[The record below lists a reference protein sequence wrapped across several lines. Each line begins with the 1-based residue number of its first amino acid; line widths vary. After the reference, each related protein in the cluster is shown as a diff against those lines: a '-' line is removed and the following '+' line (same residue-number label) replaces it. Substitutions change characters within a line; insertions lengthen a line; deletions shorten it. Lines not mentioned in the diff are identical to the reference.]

1 MFLEDGAGTG
11 YKAGVTNENML
22 RTSAITSAFEYHIN
36 EDEHESYSAMF
47 SFALSGTNKCI
58 GYIKNNNVLNLV
70 VSEWMVAA
78 SVDTIITFK
87 FGDSGTPGDS
97 PATVTPVSRNAGSG
111 TEAQVTAYLAS
122 SAANGISGLSG
133 GSIVVGMQV
142 RAVSPSQYY
151 SALSGLILP
160 KNKILTIYSSAAA
173 AIQCGMGI
181 SFHD

>member
-1 MFLEDGAGTG
+1 MFIEDGAGTG
-11 YKAGVTNENML
+11 YKTGVTDENML
-22 RTSAITSAFEYHIN
+22 QTLSITSALEHYIN
-36 EDEHESYSAMF
+36 HHNQESYSVMF
-47 SFALSGTNKCI
+47 PFTVSGTNKCI
-58 GYIKNNNVLNLV
+58 GYIQNNNVLDLV
-70 VSEWMVAA
+70 VSEWMVSA
-78 SVDTIITFK
+78 SADTIISFK
-87 FGDSGTPGDS
+87 LNDSGTPGDS

-111 TEAQVTAYLAS
+111 TEAQVTAYVAS

-133 GSIVVGMQV
+133 GSIVAGMQV